1 MPESWVVNASPLI
14 VLSQIG
20 QDRLLSSLADE
31 LIVPQ
36 AVADEILAGPAS
48 DPARIAI
55 EAGDFNIIKT
65 PEPGGELLAWDLG

>member
-36 AVADEILAGPAS
+36 AVADELRRGILIS
-48 DPARIAI
+48 SKHQ
-55 EAGDFNIIKT
+55 NL
-65 PEPGGELLAWDLG
+65 GESC